1 MEEIDLTEL
10 LSYFKSKLWLVI
22 GIVFLILLLG
32 NLYSVFLKTPIY
44 KSSSTIVIAS
54 NNSSNNIQTDI
65 TVNQKLVGTY
75 KEIVKSRSVV
85 EEVIKELELDYSYG
99 ELYNNIFVESVTDTE
114 ILKISVTNKDQ
125 IGRASCRERV

>member
-44 KSSSTIVIAS
+44 KSS
-54 NNSSNNIQTDI
+54 
-65 TVNQKLVGTY
+65 
-75 KEIVKSRSVV
+75 
-85 EEVIKELELDYSYG
+85 
-99 ELYNNIFVESVTDTE
+99 
-114 ILKISVTNKDQ
+114 
-125 IGRASCRERV
+125 

>member
-10 LSYFKSKLWLVI
+10 LSYFKSKLWLII

-85 EEVIKELELDYSYG
+85 EQVIEDLDLDYSYG
-99 ELYNNIFVESVTDTE
+99 ELYNNIFVRKTY
-114 ILKISVTNKDQ
+114 LYAFRYKFGR
-125 IGRASCRERV
+125 IG

>member
-54 NNSSNNIQTDI
+54 NNSSN
-65 TVNQKLVGTY
+65 
-75 KEIVKSRSVV
+75 R
-85 EEVIKELELDYSYG
+85 
-99 ELYNNIFVESVTDTE
+99 YNS
-114 ILKISVTNKDQ
+114 
-125 IGRASCRERV
+125 